1 MLRHEELIA
10 LSRKLRHD
18 RVLSIY
24 LDGSMSDP
32 ASKHAWRVELERS
45 LKDLRSWLAGSAH
58 DEREAFE
65 RCVEALKMELS
76 RFDGGIGVPGWVA
89 FISEG
94 HVRDAEPLPTPM
106 PTVAVWSTGPCIAPY
121 MRALKQTRA
130 VIVLVADARQVA
142 IYRYQ
147 RGALEHVETIRS
159 HARTSPP
166 THMGDAPRAGFR
178 PGVRGATG
186 RDDNQRVL
194 LAGRRRMM
202 SRATNR
208 AIELADADGW
218 IVTGGIPKISA
229 SLSRV
234 LVALAPERVMA
245 LDALDVHASEAE
257 IAGAAQRG
265 ASMLRDASDTR
276 YITEI
281 LENAEQDGLV
291 VLGPAATRA
300 ALGQA
305 RVRELYIT
313 ERFLDDH
320 LADAE
325 ELVRSAVDQS
335 ASVEQVGREAARLL
349 DEHGGLAARLRF
361 RLENTAEGS
370 DPMVEEAASRA
381 GADSGALV
389 AK

>member
-1 MLRHEELIA
+1 MLHHAVELIPVQD
-10 LSRKLRHD
+10 K
-18 RVLSIY
+18 
-24 LDGSMSDP
+24 
-32 ASKHAWRVELERS
+32 
-45 LKDLRSWLAGSAH
+45 
-58 DEREAFE
+58 
-65 RCVEALKMELS
+65 ELS
-76 RFDGGIGVPGWVA
+76 AV
-89 FISEG
+89 G
-94 HVRDAEPLPTPM
+94 HLM
-106 PTVAVWSTGPCIAPY
+106 HILS
-121 MRALKQTRA
+121 MNF
-130 VIVLVADARQVA
+130 QVT
-142 IYRYQ
+142 
-147 RGALEHVETIRS
+147 EH
-159 HARTSPP
+159 
-166 THMGDAPRAGFR
+166 
-178 PGVRGATG
+178 
-186 RDDNQRVL
+186 
-194 LAGRRRMM
+194 
-202 SRATNR
+202 R

-218 IVTGGIPKISA
+218 IVTGGIPKVSA

-234 LVALAPERVMA
+234 LLALAPERVMA

-257 IAGAAQRG
+257 IAAAAQRG

-335 ASVEQVGREAARLL
+335 ASVEQVRREAARLL

-361 RLENTAEGS
+361 RMENTAEGS
-370 DPMVEEAASRA
+370 DLMVEDAVSRA
-381 GADSGALV
+381 GADPGTLV
-389 AK
+389 AR